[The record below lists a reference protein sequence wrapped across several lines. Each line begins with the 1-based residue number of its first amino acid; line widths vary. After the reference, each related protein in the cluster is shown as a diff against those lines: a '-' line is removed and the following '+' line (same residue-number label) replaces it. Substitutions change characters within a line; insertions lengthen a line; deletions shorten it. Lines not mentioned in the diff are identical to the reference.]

1 LGYDSKK
8 LKMKEDLVT
17 CAFST
22 YNCYETLENAICSAF
37 NQTYTN
43 IEILVV
49 DDNSTDNTK
58 KLIRKLAKKSE
69 VPFRV
74 IYNDKNIG
82 IGSVRNIL
90 VENSKGNFIAFFDD
104 DDFSCSNRILE
115 QISLVKKYEKNSNLL
130 DYSFSPICFSD
141 RLIIDQTKKL
151 ICKSIYISESD
162 MFKEKIIRSLLSA
175 DSFPKTSSQGSTAT
189 CTFFARKESIL
200 RVKGFKSELRRFE
213 DLDFVIRALTSK
225 VPIIRSELILVH
237 QNNTKDKEKS
247 NSRDYELLLI
257 DIHKDWLIK
266 RNLYEFSKA
275 YIKLKKNFLKIN
287 LKYSLFFICY
297 LFFNYPFR
305 FIKKLSNSTRTI
317 FFTIS
322 SYIKFKNIY

>member
-1 LGYDSKK
+1 
-8 LKMKEDLVT
+8 MKEDLVT

-22 YNCYETLENAICSAF
+22 YNCYGTLENAIYSAF
-37 NQTYTN
+37 NQTYKN

-58 KLIRKLAKKSE
+58 ELIRKLAKKSNF
-69 VPFRV
+69 PFRT
-74 IYNDKNIG
+74 ICNDKNIG

-90 VENSKGNFIAFFDD
+90 VENSNGNFIAFFDD
-104 DDFSCSNRILE
+104 DDFSCSNRIEE
-115 QISLVKKYEKNSNLL
+115 QISLVKKFEKNSKLS
-130 DYSFSPICFSD
+130 DYSLSPICFSD
-141 RLIIDQTKKL
+141 RLIIDQKKKM

-162 MFKEKIIRSLLSA
+162 MFKEKIIGSLLSA
-175 DSFPKTSSQGSTAT
+175 DSFPKTSSPGSTAT

-200 RVKGFKSELRRFE
+200 RIKGFKSELRRFE
-213 DLDFVIRALTSK
+213 DLDFVIRALISK

-237 QNNTKDKEKS
+237 QNNTTGKEKS
-247 NSRDYELLLI
+247 HARDYELVLI
-257 DIHKDWLIK
+257 DIHKDWLKK

-287 LKYSLFFICY
+287 LKNSLFFVCY

>member
-1 LGYDSKK
+1 
-8 LKMKEDLVT
+8 MKEDLVT

-22 YNCYETLENAICSAF
+22 YNCYETLENAIYSAF
-37 NQTYTN
+37 NQTYKN

-49 DDNSTDNTK
+49 DDNSTDDTKELIK
-58 KLIRKLAKKSE
+58 KLKKKSN
-69 VPFRV
+69 VPFRT
-74 IYNDKNIG
+74 IFNDKNIG

-90 VENSKGNFIAFFDD
+90 VENSNGNYIAFFDD
-104 DDFSCSNRILE
+104 DDLSCSNRIFE

-141 RLIIDQTKKL
+141 RLIIDQKKKM

-162 MFKEKIIRSLLSA
+162 MFKEKIIGSLLSA
-175 DSFPKTSSQGSTAT
+175 NSFPKTSSPGSTAT

-213 DLDFVIRALTSK
+213 DLEFVIRALINK
-225 VPIIRSELILVH
+225 VPIIKSESILVH
-237 QNNTKDKEKS
+237 QNNTIEKEKS
-247 NSRDYELLLI
+247 HSRDYELVLI
-257 DIHKDWLIK
+257 DIHKDWLMK
-266 RNLYEFSKA
+266 RNLYDFSKA
-275 YIKLKKNFLKIN
+275 YINLKKNFLKIN
-287 LKYSLFFICY
+287 FKNTLFLIYY
-297 LFFNYPFR
+297 LFSNYPLR
-305 FIKKLSNSTRTI
+305 SLNKLFNSIRTI

>member
-1 LGYDSKK
+1 
-8 LKMKEDLVT
+8 MKEDLVT

-22 YNCYETLENAICSAF
+22 YNCYETLENAIYSAF
-37 NQTYTN
+37 NQTYKN

-49 DDNSTDNTK
+49 DDNSTDDTKELIK
-58 KLIRKLAKKSE
+58 KLKKKSN
-69 VPFRV
+69 VPFRT
-74 IYNDKNIG
+74 IFNDKNIG

-90 VENSKGNFIAFFDD
+90 VENSNGNYIAFFDD
-104 DDFSCSNRILE
+104 DDLSCSNRIFE

-141 RLIIDQTKKL
+141 RLIIYQKKKM

-162 MFKEKIIRSLLSA
+162 MFKEKIIGSLLSA
-175 DSFPKTSSQGSTAT
+175 NSFPKTSSPGSTAT

-213 DLDFVIRALTSK
+213 DLEFVIRALINK
-225 VPIIRSELILVH
+225 VPIIKSESILVH
-237 QNNTKDKEKS
+237 QNNTIEKEKS
-247 NSRDYELLLI
+247 HSRDYELVLI
-257 DIHKDWLIK
+257 DIHKDWLMK
-266 RNLYEFSKA
+266 RNLYDFSKA
-275 YIKLKKNFLKIN
+275 YINLKKNFLKIN
-287 LKYSLFFICY
+287 FKNTLFLIYY
-297 LFFNYPFR
+297 LFSNYPLR
-305 FIKKLSNSTRTI
+305 SLNKLFNSIRTI